1 MLRLAAGLMAVFLYF
16 GRTNMLQKF
25 NHYGVDKAAYKGC
38 EPSIRLSNH
47 QHAEIVDWWFLLVNI
62 LCFVCA
68 KFDWLNVDWR
78 NMRIYAGYV
87 IVTLA
92 YILIIKFIPAV
103 HKLSFL
109 PTLVNIVILVS
120 YGIVMSNVS
129 PYMIAFMFFI
139 IMLVIAMSF
148 IETMLR
154 MTCIQLV
161 CAGVFIYFSR
171 VNKPSSVSYQD
182 ICNTIIILGL
192 SLILHY
198 QFQSVRLH
206 QFIFNNQ
213 NIQFYRELEVKSSF
227 DSLTSL
233 LERKTFFS
241 LVGKALEDRAPFM
254 ALCLIDLDGFKQI
267 NDQLGHQVGDRA
279 IKITGQLINDMLQ
292 SDLSEKWGYKEK
304 VIKEK
309 MSFAGRLGGDEFI
322 VFIRDKDSEEEVLAM
337 MEGLLKRLN
346 DVDDGE
352 IHGLKGSIG
361 VTRILE
367 EDEDIDKAYKRADDA
382 LYESK
387 RKGKNTITVSTCQDD
402 RGEAG

>member
-1 MLRLAAGLMAVFLYF
+1 
-16 GRTNMLQKF
+16 MLQRF
-25 NHYGVDKAAYKGC
+25 NYYGIEKEAYKSC
-38 EPSIRLSNH
+38 EDSIRLSNR
-47 QHAEIVDWWFLLVNI
+47 QHSEIIDWWFLLVNI

-78 NMRIYAGYV
+78 NMRIYADY
-87 IVTLA
+87 IIATLA
-92 YILIIKFIPAV
+92 YILIIRFIPIV
-103 HKLSFL
+103 HRIRLL
-109 PTLVNIVILVS
+109 PTLINIVMLVS

-148 IETMLR
+148 IETMFR
-154 MTCIQLV
+154 MTCLQLV

-171 VNKPSSVSYQD
+171 IKKPSSVSYQD

-192 SLILHY
+192 SLVLHY
-198 QFQSVRLH
+198 QFQRVKIR
-206 QFIFNNQ
+206 QFIINNQ
-213 NIQFYRELEVKSSF
+213 NIQFYRELEVRSSF

-233 LERKTFFS
+233 LERKTFFN
-241 LVGKALEDRAPFM
+241 LGGIAMEDQTPFM

-279 IKITGQLINDMLQ
+279 IKITGELINDILQ
-292 SDLSEKWGYKEK
+292 ADLSEKWGYKEK

-309 MSFAGRLGGDEFI
+309 KSFAGRLGGDEFI
-322 VFIRDKDSEEEVLAM
+322 VLIRDKENEEEAKAM
-337 MEGLLKRLN
+337 MEELLDRLN
-346 DVDDGE
+346 HVEDGE

-361 VTRILE
+361 MTRILP
-367 EDEDIDKAYKRADDA
+367 EDKNIDYAYKRADDA

-387 RKGKNTITVSTCQDD
+387 RKGKNIITVSKCT
-402 RGEAG
+402 